1 MRTANCKLNFMN
13 HDEFLAKIYEIDFK
27 ISEAQKH
34 LEDPELSLLA
44 KEEIDSLQKEKEEL
58 QKHVDTSLYENAYE
72 EKSDPSAS
80 LDTRN
85 AIVEV
90 KGAAGGDEA
99 NIFARELVRMYLRY
113 CERHNIQKEIIDENS
128 LKIISKNAFG
138 LFKFESGVHR
148 VQRVPLTEKRGRVHT
163 STAVVSI
170 LPELKDIDL
179 HIQPDEIEF
188 EAFRAGGHGG
198 QNVNKVS
205 TAVRVKHIPS
215 GIVVTASRERS
226 QNQNRENAMNLLRSK
241 LWEAE
246 VEKQQT
252 EIAELKSTQVGR
264 GMRNEKIRTYNFPQD
279 RVTDH
284 RIGKSYH
291 NLPTFMD
298 GEIDEMLKDLKKSEE
313 KELVASSHE

>member
-1 MRTANCKLNFMN
+1 MN
-13 HDEFLAKIYEIDFK
+13 KDELLAQVYEIDFK
-27 ISEAQKH
+27 IAETEK
-34 LEDPELSLLA
+34 LLVDPEMAKLA
-44 KEEIDSLQKEKEEL
+44 QEEIEKLKNQKEEL
-58 QKHVDTSLYENAYE
+58 EKHVDTSAFENLYEE
-72 EKSDPSAS
+72 EPEPGSS

-85 AIVEV
+85 AIIEI

-99 NIFARELVRMYLRY
+99 NIFARELLRMYLRY
-113 CERHNIQKEIIDENS
+113 CERHNIQKELLDENS

-138 LFKFESGVHR
+138 LFKYESGVHR

-170 LPELKDIDL
+170 LPELQDIDL
-179 HIQPDEIEF
+179 HIKPDEIEF

-205 TAVRVKHIPS
+205 TAVRIKHIPS

-226 QNQNRENAMNLLRSK
+226 QNQNRENAMSLLRSK

-246 VEKQQT
+246 VEKQQM
-252 EIAELKSTQVGR
+252 EVAELKSTQVGK

-298 GEIDEMLKDLKKSEE
+298 GEIDALLEDLKGSEND
-313 KELVASSHE
+313 K

>member
-1 MRTANCKLNFMN
+1 MN
-13 HDEFLAKIYEIDFK
+13 KDQILAQIYEIDFK
-27 ISEAQKH
+27 ISEAEK
-34 LEDPELSLLA
+34 LLTDSEMGPMA
-44 KEEIDSLQKEKEEL
+44 QDEINTLKKQKEDLEKQVGSVSSYE
-58 QKHVDTSLYENAYE
+58 DYSDSTSASNE
-72 EKSDPSAS
+72 SS

-85 AIVEV
+85 AIVEI

-99 NIFARELVRMYLRY
+99 SIFARELMRMYMRY
-113 CERHNIQKEIIDENS
+113 CERHHIKFEMLDEDS
-128 LKIISKNAFG
+128 FKIISKNAFG
-138 LFKFESGVHR
+138 VFKYESGVHR

-179 HIQPDEIEF
+179 HIRPEEIEF

-205 TAVRVKHIPS
+205 TAVRIKHIPS
-215 GIVVTASRERS
+215 GIVVTCQDERH
-226 QNQNRENAMNLLRSK
+226 QAQNRENAMSMLRSK
-241 LWEAE
+241 LWELE
-246 VEKQQT
+246 VAKQNK
-252 EIAELKSTQVGR
+252 EIAELKLTQVGK

-284 RIGKSYH
+284 RIGQSYH

-298 GEIDEMLKDLKKSEE
+298 GDIDEMFEDLRKSENE
-313 KELVASSHE
+313 GSNSSGPRQPVQE

>member
-1 MRTANCKLNFMN
+1 MN
-13 HDEFLAKIYEIDFK
+13 KDELLAQIYELDFK
-27 ISEAQKH
+27 ISEAEK
-34 LEDPELSLLA
+34 LLSDPEMSVLA
-44 KEEIDSLQKEKEEL
+44 HEEINSLKIQKEEL
-58 QKHVDTSLYENAYE
+58 EKHVDTSQFEASYG
-72 EKSDPSAS
+72 EKAESGSS

-85 AIVEV
+85 AIIEV

-99 NIFARELVRMYLRY
+99 SIFARELLRMYIRY
-113 CERHNIQKEIIDENS
+113 CERHNISKEMIDEDS
-128 LKIISKNAFG
+128 IKVMSKNAFG
-138 LFKFESGVHR
+138 IFKYESGVHR

-170 LPELKDIDL
+170 LPELKDVDL
-179 HIQPDEIEF
+179 HIGPDDIEF
-188 EAFRAGGHGG
+188 EAYRAGGHGG

-205 TAVRVKHIPS
+205 TAVRLKHIPS
-215 GIVVTASRERS
+215 GIVVTCQTERS
-226 QNQNRENAMNLLRSK
+226 QIQNRENAMSLLRSK
-241 LWEAE
+241 LWEQE
-246 VEKQQT
+246 VEKQHM

-298 GEIDEMLKDLKKSEE
+298 GEIDEMLADLKKAEN
-313 KELVASSHE
+313 KEDSATLEPQQPDQE

>member
-1 MRTANCKLNFMN
+1 MN
-13 HDEFLAKIYEIDFK
+13 KDELLAQLYELDFK
-27 ISEAQKH
+27 ISEAEK
-34 LEDPELSLLA
+34 LTSDPEMASLA
-44 KEEIDSLQKEKEEL
+44 FEEINNLKKQKEEL
-58 QKHVDTSLYENAYE
+58 EKHVDTSVFETQTYE
-72 EKSDPSAS
+72 EKPDTRSS

-85 AIVEV
+85 AIIEI

-99 NIFARELVRMYLRY
+99 SIFARELLRMYMRY
-113 CERHNIQKEIIDENS
+113 CERHNIRFELIDEDS
-128 LKIISKNAFG
+128 IKIVSRNAFG
-138 LFKFESGVHR
+138 MFKYETGVHR

-170 LPELKDIDL
+170 LPELADVDL
-179 HIQPDEIEF
+179 HIRPEDIEF
-188 EAFRAGGHGG
+188 DAYRSGGHGG

-205 TAVRVKHIPS
+205 TAVRLKHVPS
-215 GIVVTASRERS
+215 GIVVTAQTERS
-226 QNQNRENAMNLLRSK
+226 QIQNRENAMSLLRAK
-241 LWEAE
+241 LWEVE
-246 VEKQQT
+246 VEKQHQ

-298 GEIDEMLKDLKKSEE
+298 GEIDEMLSDLKRAEFQNAISSEPQQPVQE
-313 KELVASSHE
+313 

>member
-1 MRTANCKLNFMN
+1 MDKN
-13 HDEFLAKIYEIDFK
+13 DILAQIYELDFK
-27 ISEAQKH
+27 ISEAEKLTQ
-34 LEDPELSLLA
+34 DPEMSSLA
-44 KEEIDSLQKEKEEL
+44 FEEISVLKKQKEEL
-58 QKHVDTSLYENAYE
+58 EKQVDTSVFEPQTYE
-72 EKSDPSAS
+72 EKTDLGTS

-99 NIFARELVRMYLRY
+99 SIFARELMRMYLRY
-113 CERHNIQKEIIDENS
+113 CERHKIQHEMIDEDS
-128 LKIISKNAFG
+128 IKIISKNAFG
-138 LFKFESGVHR
+138 LFKYESGVHR

-170 LPELKDIDL
+170 LPELRDIDL
-179 HIQPDEIEF
+179 HIRSEDIEF
-188 EAFRAGGHGG
+188 EAYRAGGHGG

-205 TAVRVKHIPS
+205 TAVRVKHVPS
-215 GIVVTASRERS
+215 GIVVTAQTERS
-226 QNQNRENAMNLLRSK
+226 QNQNRENAMALLRSK

-246 VEKQQT
+246 VEKQHK
-252 EIAELKSTQVGR
+252 EIAELKSTQVGG

-298 GEIDEMLKDLKKSEE
+298 GEIDEMFADLQKAEDELESEGT
-313 KELVASSHE
+313 KTV

>member
-1 MRTANCKLNFMN
+1 MN
-13 HDEFLAKIYEIDFK
+13 KDEILAQIYEIDFK
-27 ISEAQKH
+27 IAEAEK
-34 LEDPELSLLA
+34 LTEDPEMTTLA
-44 KEEIDSLQKEKEEL
+44 YEEISFLKNQKAELEK
-58 QKHVDTSLYENAYE
+58 QVDTSAFETPTYD
-72 EKSDPSAS
+72 EKPDPNAS

-85 AIVEV
+85 AIIEV

-99 NIFARELVRMYLRY
+99 SIFARELLRMYLRY
-113 CERHNIQKEIIDENS
+113 CERHNIQKELLDEDS

-138 LFKFESGVHR
+138 LFKHESGVHR

-179 HIQPDEIEF
+179 HIRPDEIEF

-205 TAVRVKHIPS
+205 TAVRIKHVPS

-226 QNQNRENAMNLLRSK
+226 QNQNRENAMALLRSK

-246 VEKQQT
+246 VEKQHL
-252 EIAELKSTQVGR
+252 EVAELKSTQVGK

-298 GEIDEMLKDLKKSEE
+298 GDIDQMLLDLTSSEQNE
-313 KELVASSHE
+313 TAVV

>member
-1 MRTANCKLNFMN
+1 MN
-13 HDEFLAKIYEIDFK
+13 KDELLAQIYELDFK
-27 ISEAQKH
+27 IKEAEE
-34 LEDPELSLLA
+34 LTSDPEMA
-44 KEEIDSLQKEKEEL
+44 TMAHTEIAILKKQKEEL
-58 QKHVDTSLYENAYE
+58 ETHIDTSAYE
-72 EKSDPSAS
+72 APTYSEKPEKGSS

-85 AIVEV
+85 AIIEV

-99 NIFARELVRMYLRY
+99 NIFARELLRMYTRY
-113 CERHNIQKEIIDENS
+113 CERHAIRHEMIDEDS

-170 LPELKDIDL
+170 LPELEDIDL
-179 HIQPDEIEF
+179 HIRPEDIEF
-188 EAFRAGGHGG
+188 EAYRAGGHGG

-205 TAVRVKHIPS
+205 TAVRVKHVPS
-215 GIVVTASRERS
+215 GIIVTASRERS
-226 QNQNRENAMNLLRSK
+226 QNQNRENAMEVLRSK

-246 VEKQQT
+246 VEKQHL
-252 EIAELKSTQVGR
+252 EVSELKSTQVGS

-298 GEIDEMLKDLKKSEE
+298 GEIDEMLKDLKSAENEE
-313 KELVASSHE
+313 KSITSE

>member
-1 MRTANCKLNFMN
+1 M
-13 HDEFLAKIYEIDFK
+13 
-27 ISEAQKH
+27 
-34 LEDPELSLLA
+34 
-44 KEEIDSLQKEKEEL
+44 
-58 QKHVDTSLYENAYE
+58 
-72 EKSDPSAS
+72 
-80 LDTRN
+80 DTRN
-85 AIVEV
+85 AIIEV

-99 NIFARELVRMYLRY
+99 NIFAKELLRMYIRY
-113 CERHNIQKEIIDENS
+113 CERNNIQKEMLDEFS
-128 LKIISKNAFG
+128 VKIINKRAFG
-138 LFKFESGVHR
+138 TFKFESGVHR

-170 LPELKDIDL
+170 LPELQDIDL
-179 HIQPDEIEF
+179 HIRPEDIEF

-215 GIVVTASRERS
+215 GIIVTASRERS
-226 QNQNRENAMNLLRSK
+226 QNQNRENAMEVLRSK

-246 VEKQQT
+246 VEKQHV
-252 EIAELKSTQVGR
+252 EVAELKSTQVGS

-298 GEIDEMLKDLKKSEE
+298 GEIDEMLTDLKNSEVLTE
-313 KELVASSHE
+313 GETK

>member
-1 MRTANCKLNFMN
+1 MN
-13 HDEFLAKIYEIDFK
+13 KDELLAQIYELDFK
-27 ISEAQKH
+27 ISEAEK
-34 LEDPELSLLA
+34 LLSDPEMSVLA
-44 KEEIDSLQKEKEEL
+44 HEEINALKQQKEEL
-58 QKHVDTSLYENAYE
+58 EKHVDTSQFEVSYE
-72 EKSDPSAS
+72 EKAESGSS

-85 AIVEV
+85 AIIEV

-99 NIFARELVRMYLRY
+99 SIFARELLRMYMRY
-113 CERHNIQKEIIDENS
+113 CERHAIAKEMIDEDS
-128 LKIISKNAFG
+128 IKVMSKNAFG
-138 LFKFESGVHR
+138 IFKYESGVHR

-170 LPELKDIDL
+170 LPELKDVDL
-179 HIQPDEIEF
+179 HIGPDDIEF
-188 EAFRAGGHGG
+188 EAYRSGGHGG

-205 TAVRVKHIPS
+205 TAVRLKHIPS
-215 GIVVTASRERS
+215 GIVVTAQTERS
-226 QNQNRENAMNLLRSK
+226 QIQNRENAMSLLRAK
-241 LWEAE
+241 LWEQE
-246 VEKQQT
+246 VEKQHQ

-298 GEIDEMLKDLKKSEE
+298 GEIDEMLADLKKAEE
-313 KELVASSHE
+313 KSPQAETEEQSVG

>member
-1 MRTANCKLNFMN
+1 
-13 HDEFLAKIYEIDFK
+13 
-27 ISEAQKH
+27 
-34 LEDPELSLLA
+34 
-44 KEEIDSLQKEKEEL
+44 
-58 QKHVDTSLYENAYE
+58 
-72 EKSDPSAS
+72 
-80 LDTRN
+80 
-85 AIVEV
+85 
-90 KGAAGGDEA
+90 
-99 NIFARELVRMYLRY
+99 MYIRY
-113 CERHNIQKEIIDENS
+113 CERHAINKELLDEDS
-128 LKIISKNAFG
+128 IKVISKNAFG

-179 HIQPDEIEF
+179 HIKTEDIEF

-205 TAVRVKHIPS
+205 TAVRIKHIPS

-226 QNQNRENAMNLLRSK
+226 QNQNRENAMALLRSK

-246 VEKQQT
+246 VEKQHM
-252 EIAELKSTQVGR
+252 EVAELKSTQVGK

-298 GEIDEMLKDLKKSEE
+298 GEIDEMLKDLKEAENTMPSEPQSPD
-313 KELVASSHE
+313 LG

>member
-1 MRTANCKLNFMN
+1 MN
-13 HDEFLAKIYEIDFK
+13 KDEILAQIYEIDFK
-27 ISEAQKH
+27 LTEAEKLLDDPEMATLAHEEIAALKAQKAE
-34 LEDPELSLLA
+34 LET
-44 KEEIDSLQKEKEEL
+44 
-58 QKHVDTSLYENAYE
+58 HVDTSQFENTYE
-72 EKSDPSAS
+72 EKPEPGSS

-85 AIVEV
+85 AIIEV

-99 NIFARELVRMYLRY
+99 SIFARELLRMYMRY
-113 CERHNIQKEIIDENS
+113 CERHSITKEMLDEDS
-128 LKIISKNAFG
+128 IKIISKNAFG
-138 LFKFESGVHR
+138 LFKYESGVHR

-179 HIQPDEIEF
+179 HIGPEDIEF

-226 QNQNRENAMNLLRSK
+226 QNQNRENAMALLRSK

-246 VEKQQT
+246 VEKQHM
-252 EIAELKSTQVGR
+252 EVAELKSTQVGK

-298 GEIDEMLKDLKKSEE
+298 GEIDEMLEDLRSSELQE
-313 KELVASSHE
+313 GTVE